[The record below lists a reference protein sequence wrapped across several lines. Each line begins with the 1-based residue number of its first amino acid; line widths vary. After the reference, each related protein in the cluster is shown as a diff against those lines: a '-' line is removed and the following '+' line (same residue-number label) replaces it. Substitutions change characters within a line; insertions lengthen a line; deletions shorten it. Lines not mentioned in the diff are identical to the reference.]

1 MIEKGGALFL
11 TAVLAASI
19 AEAAERV
26 LIDTDP
32 GVDDAQA
39 VLFAFASQDLEV
51 VGLTTVFGNVET
63 ELATR
68 NALRLLD
75 IADVNVPVAQGAVKP
90 IYSKKL
96 PTPDF
101 VHGSDGFGE
110 IGMPESNLQPVVGQI
125 CRATRR

>member
-1 MIEKGGALFL
+1 MRKAGVLFL
-11 TAVLAASI
+11 TAALTTAFP
-19 AEAAERV
+19 EAAERV

-75 IADVNVPVAQGAVKP
+75 IADVNVPVAQGAIKP

-101 VHGSDGFGE
+101 VHGRT
-110 IGMPESNLQPVVGQI
+110 LL
-125 CRATRR
+125 